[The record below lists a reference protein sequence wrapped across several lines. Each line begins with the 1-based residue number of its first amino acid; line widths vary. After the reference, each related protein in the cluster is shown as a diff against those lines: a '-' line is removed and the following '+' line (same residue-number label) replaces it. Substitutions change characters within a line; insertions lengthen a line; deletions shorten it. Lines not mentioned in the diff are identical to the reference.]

1 MPEGY
6 LAALEMLRS
15 AAIKERWVAVLGSR
29 DQPTDAVAAYCGNL
43 AWELRS
49 HGINLELVHV
59 KWPEAGWSAALR
71 ELRKNISGGQQT
83 WFLLQYTALA
93 WSRRGI
99 SLRVL
104 KVLRLLK
111 KSGARCAV
119 VFHDTEAFSGD
130 RMAHRARRIVQLY
143 TMRQVVR
150 IADMTLL
157 TVPAEKISWI
167 PKDARNVVFIPV
179 GANLPAPEK
188 VWFSRQ
194 NSVEWTPTVAV
205 FSVTGGAPGTE
216 EIKLIVTAVRYAA
229 ERIGRVRLSV
239 LGRNSET
246 AGKSLQAQLAG
257 VPVEVTIHGLLASE
271 DVVRVLGDSDVLLF
285 TWGPLSTR
293 RGSAIAGIACGLP
306 VVAAEGLET
315 TAPITEAGVAFVPP
329 GSTTEWG
336 ATLLRVLS
344 DSAYRASLSE
354 RSRAAQERYFSW
366 GAIAKQYL
374 QALGK
379 M

>member
-1 MPEGY
+1 MN
-6 LAALEMLRS
+6 
-15 AAIKERWVAVLGSR
+15 ERWVAVLGSR
-29 DQPTDAVAAYCGNL
+29 DQPTDAVQEYCANL
-43 AWELRS
+43 GSTLES
-49 HGINLELVHV
+49 QGINFGLLRVR
-59 KWPEAGWSAALR
+59 WPEVGWSAALR
-71 ELRKNISGGQQT
+71 ELREKIIGGQQT

-111 KSGARCAV
+111 KNGARCAI

-130 RMAHRARRIVQLY
+130 RIADRARRIIQLY
-143 TMRQVVR
+143 TMRQTVR
-150 IADMTLL
+150 IADITVL
-157 TVPAEKISWI
+157 TVPAEKISWL
-167 PKDARNVVFIPV
+167 PKDAKNVMFIPV

-188 VWFSRQ
+188 VWSSRR
-194 NSVEWTPTVAV
+194 NSVERTPTVAV
-205 FSVTGGAPGTE
+205 FSVTGGAPGRE
-216 EIKLIVTAVRYAA
+216 EIKLIVAAVRYAA
-229 ERIGRVRLSV
+229 ERIGKLRLSV

-246 AGKSLQAQLAG
+246 AGKTLQAQLVG
-257 VPVEVTIHGLLASE
+257 VPAEVTIHGLLASE

-285 TWGPLSTR
+285 TRGPLSTR

-329 GSTTEWG
+329 GSTGEWG

-344 DSAYRASLSE
+344 DNAYRASLSE